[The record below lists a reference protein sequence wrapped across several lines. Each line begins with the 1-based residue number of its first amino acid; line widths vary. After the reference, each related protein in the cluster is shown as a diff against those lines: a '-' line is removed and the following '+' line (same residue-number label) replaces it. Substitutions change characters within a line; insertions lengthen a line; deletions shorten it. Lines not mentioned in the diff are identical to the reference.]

1 VDTEQ
6 SEQMFALFGLFAAR
20 RPTSPVGR
28 QDELGGDG
36 CSHKRS
42 VGIHAKCN

>member
-28 QDELGGDG
+28 PDELGGDG
-36 CSHKRS
+36 CCHNGRWGYMQS
-42 VGIHAKCN
+42 V